1 MLDLWNLSIDIC
13 YKSLNVNMFL
23 SIARVDIVIP
33 KDVMLKSFRQND
45 IFAFNLHIFHV
56 L

>member
-1 MLDLWNLSIDIC
+1 MKCKCGYLDKCS
-13 YKSLNVNMFL
+13 KRLNVQLLL
-23 SIARVDIVIP
+23 SIARVDTVIP

-45 IFAFNLHIFHV
+45 IFAFNLRIFHG